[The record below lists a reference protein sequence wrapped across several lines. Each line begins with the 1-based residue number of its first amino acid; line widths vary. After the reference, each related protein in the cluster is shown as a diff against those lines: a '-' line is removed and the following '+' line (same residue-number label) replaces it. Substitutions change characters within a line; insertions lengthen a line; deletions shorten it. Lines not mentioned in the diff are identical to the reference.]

1 MGTVTNIVVSGIN
14 IALYIDNTD
23 VGYTEDG
30 VKDIHTVEYYDIEA
44 DQSTLLLGKKKIKE
58 RKTIQVNVEEA
69 TLDNIK
75 IAMGEENDV
84 SNDGSWKRLSFSGGT
99 TVTEHV
105 LRFEGLAPGTT
116 NKTRKLHIFKA
127 VAIEVGEM
135 AYKKGEKTL
144 IPVTFEVVAD
154 TTKPEGD
161 QYGYYE
167 DEV

>member
-1 MGTVTNIVVSGIN
+1 MRTVSNIIVSGTN
-14 IALYIDNTD
+14 IALYIDDTEI
-23 VGYTEDG
+23 GYTEDG

-58 RKTIQVNVEEA
+58 RKTVQVNVEEA

-75 IAMGEENDV
+75 IAMGEENSV

-105 LRFEGLAPGTT
+105 LRFEGLAPGTD
-116 NKTRKLHIFKA
+116 KTRKLHIFKA
-127 VAIEVGEM
+127 VAVEVGEM

-144 IPVTFEVVAD
+144 VPVTFEAVAD

-167 DEV
+167 DEL